1 MSRQFGWDDYN
12 LQELRKSMPDQNGM
26 SRFDRVVGRV
36 AGMVFWAV
44 IGSLCFVLKLF
55 YRSQPRFKRSDV
67 EASNV
72 VPAHPAQENLNV
84 QQHTII

>member
-1 MSRQFGWDDYN
+1 MSNQFGWDAYN
-12 LQELRKSMPDQNGM
+12 LQELRKSMRDQNGM

-55 YRSQPRFKRSDV
+55 YRPQPGIKRDDV
-67 EASNV
+67 EAIDA
-72 VPAHPAQENLNV
+72 VPAHSANDSLNI
-84 QQHTII
+84 QQRTII